1 MVNFWKRLKWDILSN
16 FQTLWCT
23 VLRQLVIYIFLGP
36 FPRFLLLSKARP
48 RIFNNS
54 YQDIVVLLL
63 LFSLLYK
70 TIVFSTKKPAKVSKY
85 WILIWQKVKLSFQLS
100 NTAKFY
106 KLNHTLFEYYSE
118 CLISHFPPIFVPLK
132 LTCLVTL
139 FDLQID
145 YFKSRIWIFCHFLPC
160 YDLSGNTFWPRTSAN
175 FLQWLPDGQ
184 GVE

>member
-1 MVNFWKRLKWDILSN
+1 MD
-16 FQTLWCT
+16 
-23 VLRQLVIYIFLGP
+23 P
-36 FPRFLLLSKARP
+36 FPVSCCCQKPDQESSITHTKTSWCCFY
-48 RIFNNS
+48 F
-54 YQDIVVLLL
+54 
-63 LFSLLYK
+63 FSLLCK

-118 CLISHFPPIFVPLK
+118 CLIWHFPPIFVPLK

-160 YDLSGNTFWPRTSAN
+160 YDLSGNTFWSRTSAN